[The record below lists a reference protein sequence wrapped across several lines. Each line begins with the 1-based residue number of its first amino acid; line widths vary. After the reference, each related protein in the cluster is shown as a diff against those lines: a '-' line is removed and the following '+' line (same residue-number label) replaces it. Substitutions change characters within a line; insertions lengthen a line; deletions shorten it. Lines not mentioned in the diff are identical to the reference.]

1 VTWIDVFP
9 IVLVLAYA
17 AGGFFAGLIRRFIGL
32 VALFIAVWAATN
44 MGIQAGGILQQTS
57 SFEIADGRIYG
68 FFGIIFAVLVIV
80 EVATQLA
87 HSQIQIPA
95 VVLNRTL
102 GTILGV
108 FTAILLSYVVVY
120 ELGSAANPI
129 GGAPLPL
136 HGQSGERHR
145 QAHHRPVSAAPSR
158 GLAAVLQLQPR
169 QSLDSGER
177 AILRAPA
184 RTGGADRGGRPS
196 ARKAREGR

>member
-129 GGAPLPL
+129 GGAQLDPLQQNIRDAVHHSLYMVNLVNATDRPIIALFQPL
-136 HGQSGERHR
+136 LPGDSQQYFSSN
-145 QAHHRPVSAAPSR
+145 PVNP
-158 GLAAVLQLQPR
+158 
-169 QSLDSGER
+169 
-177 AILRAPA
+177 
-184 RTGGADRGGRPS
+184 
-196 ARKAREGR
+196 

>member
-1 VTWIDVFP
+1 MTWIDVFP

-108 FTAILLSYVVVY
+108 FTAILLS
-120 ELGSAANPI
+120 STWPC
-129 GGAPLPL
+129 
-136 HGQSGERHR
+136 
-145 QAHHRPVSAAPSR
+145 
-158 GLAAVLQLQPR
+158 
-169 QSLDSGER
+169 
-177 AILRAPA
+177 
-184 RTGGADRGGRPS
+184 
-196 ARKAREGR
+196 

>member
-1 VTWIDVFP
+1 VTWIDIFP
-9 IVLVLAYA
+9 IVLVILYG

-32 VALFIAVWAATN
+32 VALFVAVWAATN

-68 FFGIIFAVLVIV
+68 FFGIIAAVLLIV

-102 GTILGV
+102 GIILGV

-120 ELGSAANPI
+120 ELGAAANPI
-129 GGAPLPL
+129 GGSQLDQLQQGIRNSVQHSLYMTNLVNATD
-136 HGQSGERHR
+136 
-145 QAHHRPVSAAPSR
+145 RPVIALFQPLLPS
-158 GLAAVLQLQPR
+158 
-169 QSLDSGER
+169 DSQQYFSSN
-177 AILRAPA
+177 PVN
-184 RTGGADRGGRPS
+184 P
-196 ARKAREGR
+196 